1 MPLKDHRSIDLATGD
16 MNMKLDIPGT
26 ELLRRS
32 SGPSLREHI
41 ARERYVLTQ
50 LAMGRTLADV
60 MQELLLSVEA
70 SSGHH
75 MMASVLEVSEDGR
88 YLRHLAAPSLPAA
101 YNKAIDGERV
111 DEGVGSCGTAAYRG
125 TPVYVADIRTDPLW
139 KDYRDLAMAHGLCA
153 CWSTPI
159 KGMDDV
165 TRGTFAVYY
174 DAPRSP
180 HPHDLEAIA
189 AITLTV
195 ALAIER
201 HRMDQQLRRIRAELS
216 AAAKA
221 KS

>member
-1 MPLKDHRSIDLATGD
+1 
-16 MNMKLDIPGT
+16 MNVKLDIPGT
-26 ELLRRS
+26 ELLRPS
-32 SGPSLREHI
+32 SGPSLRAHI
-41 ARERYVLTQ
+41 ARERQVLTQ
-50 LAMGRTLADV
+50 IAAGRPLADV
-60 MQELLLSVEA
+60 MRELLLSVEA
-70 SSGHH
+70 SSGNR
-75 MMASVLEVSEDGR
+75 MMASVLEVSDDGR
-88 YLRHLAAPSLPAA
+88 YLRHLAAPSLPDA

-125 TPVYVADIRTDPLW
+125 TPVYVSDIKTDPLW
-139 KDYRDLAMAHGLCA
+139 VNYRDLAMDHGLCA

-165 TRGTFAVYY
+165 IRGTFAVYY

-180 HPHDLEAIA
+180 RPHDLEAIA

-201 HRMDQQLRRIRAELS
+201 HRSDLQFQRMRAELK
-216 AAAKA
+216 ALAKV

>member
-1 MPLKDHRSIDLATGD
+1 MTPD
-16 MNMKLDIPGT
+16 MNVKLEIPGT

-41 ARERYVLTQ
+41 ARERYVLMQ
-50 LAMGRTLADV
+50 IAAGRPLTDV
-60 MQELLLSVEA
+60 LQELLLSVEA
-70 SSGHH
+70 SSGNA
-75 MMASVLEVSEDGR
+75 MMASVLGVSEDGR
-88 YLRHLAAPSLPAA
+88 FLRHLAAPSLPAA
-101 YNKAIDGERV
+101 YNNVVDGERV
-111 DEGVGSCGTAAYRG
+111 AEGNGSCGTAAYRG
-125 TPVYVADIRTDPLW
+125 TPVYVSDITTDPLW
-139 KDYRDLAMAHGLCA
+139 ANYRDLAAEHGLSA

-180 HPHDLEAIA
+180 RPPDLEAIA

-201 HRMDQQLRRIRAELS
+201 HRSDAELRCLRAQLC
-216 AAAKA
+216 AAANA

>member
-1 MPLKDHRSIDLATGD
+1 
-16 MNMKLDIPGT
+16 MNVKLDIPGT

-32 SGPSLREHI
+32 SGPSLRAHI
-41 ARERYVLTQ
+41 ARERRVLTQ
-50 LAMGRTLADV
+50 VAGGCPLAEV
-60 MQELLLSVEA
+60 MRDLLLSVEA

-75 MMASVLEVSEDGR
+75 MMASVLEVSDDGR
-88 YLRHLAAPSLPAA
+88 SLRHLAAPSLPDA

-111 DEGVGSCGTAAYRG
+111 AEGVGSCGTAAYRG
-125 TPVYVADIRTDPLW
+125 TPVYVADIKTDPLW
-139 KDYRDLAMAHGLCA
+139 VNYRELAAEHGLCA

-159 KGMDDV
+159 RGMDDV
-165 TRGTFAVYY
+165 IRGTFAVYY

-180 HPHDLEAIA
+180 RPRDLEAIA

-201 HRMDQQLRRIRAELS
+201 DRSDQQLQRMRAELK
-216 AAAKA
+216 ALAKA

>member
-1 MPLKDHRSIDLATGD
+1 LDGID
-16 MNMKLDIPGT
+16 MNVKLDLPGT
-26 ELLRRS
+26 EILRRS
-32 SGPSLREHI
+32 GGPSLREHI
-41 ARERYVLTQ
+41 ARERHVLMQ
-50 LAMGRTLADV
+50 LAAGRPLADV

-88 YLRHLAAPSLPAA
+88 YLRHLAAPSLPCA

-111 DEGVGSCGTAAYRG
+111 AEGIGSCGTAAYRG
-125 TPVYVADIRTDPLW
+125 TPVYVADIATDPLW
-139 KDYRDLAMAHGLCA
+139 KDYRDLAAAHGLCA

-159 KGMDDV
+159 KGMDEV

-180 HPHDLEAIA
+180 RPHDLEAIA

-201 HRMDQQLRRIRAELS
+201 HRTDQQLQRMRAELK
-216 AAAKA
+216 AAGKA

>member
-1 MPLKDHRSIDLATGD
+1 
-16 MNMKLDIPGT
+16 MNVKLELPGT

-41 ARERYVLTQ
+41 ARERHVLMQ
-50 LAMGRTLADV
+50 LTAGRSLADV

-75 MMASVLEVSEDGR
+75 MMASVLEVTEDGR

-101 YNKAIDGERV
+101 YNNAIDGERV
-111 DEGVGSCGTAAYRG
+111 AEGVGSCGTAAYRG
-125 TPVYVADIRTDPLW
+125 TPVYVTDISTDPLW
-139 KDYRDLAMAHGLCA
+139 VNYRDLAAEHGLCA

-180 HPHDLEAIA
+180 RPHDLEAFA

-201 HRMDQQLRRIRAELS
+201 HRTDQQLRRIRAELS
-216 AAAKA
+216 DAAKA
-221 KS
+221 NL

>member
-1 MPLKDHRSIDLATGD
+1 
-16 MNMKLDIPGT
+16 MNVKLDIPGT

-32 SGPSLREHI
+32 SGPSLRAHI
-41 ARERYVLTQ
+41 ALERQVLMQ
-50 LAMGRTLADV
+50 IAGGQPLAEV

-70 SSGHH
+70 SSGNH
-75 MMASVLEVSEDGR
+75 MMASVLGISDDGR
-88 YLRHLAAPSLPAA
+88 YLRHLAAPSLPDA

-125 TPVYVADIRTDPLW
+125 TPVYVADIATDPLW
-139 KDYRDLAMAHGLCA
+139 VNYRDLAAEHHLSA

-165 TRGTFAVYY
+165 TLGTFAVYY
-174 DAPRSP
+174 KAPRSP
-180 HPHDLEAIA
+180 RPRDLEAIA

-201 HRMDQQLRRIRAELS
+201 HRSDQLLQRMRAKL
-216 AAAKA
+216 KA
-221 KS
+221 MVKS